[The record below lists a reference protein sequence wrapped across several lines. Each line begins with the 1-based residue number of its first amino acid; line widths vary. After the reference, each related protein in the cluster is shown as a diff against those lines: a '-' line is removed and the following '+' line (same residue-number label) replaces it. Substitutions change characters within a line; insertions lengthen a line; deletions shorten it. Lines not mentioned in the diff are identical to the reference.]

1 MIDVYRVKKQYLGK
15 SVLNQVSFAVQPGEC
30 FGIIGPNG
38 SGKSTLLRMLSGL
51 ENADEGTIHVAGRS
65 VYSYKHR
72 ELARWMAVLQQESLQ
87 PNGFTVREVVAMGRY
102 PFQNW
107 LGEEISGRTVPAL
120 IDSVLECMGLMEL
133 AHRPVEQLSGGE
145 RQRTALA
152 KAMAQQPRVLLM
164 DEPTTYLDIGYQ
176 MQWMNLIHHWQKN
189 SELTVVAVLHDL
201 NLAAIYCDR
210 LMLLDEGEI
219 VQIGTP
225 TEVITEARIR
235 HVYGTEASVMRHPS
249 CDVPQ
254 LLLNPTCGNQR
265 L

>member
-1 MIDVYRVKKQYLGK
+1 MIDVNRVKKQYLGK

-65 VYSYKHR
+65 IYSYKRR

-107 LGEEISGRTVPAL
+107 LGEETKAGGATL
-120 IDSVLECMGLMEL
+120 IDSVLDCMGLVEL
-133 AHRPVEQLSGGE
+133 ADRPVEQLSGGE

-176 MQWMNLIHHWQKN
+176 TQWMNLILHWQKN
-189 SELTVVAVLHDL
+189 TELTVVAVLHDL
-201 NLAAIYCDR
+201 NLAAMYCDR
-210 LMLLDEGEI
+210 LMLLDHGGI

-225 TEVITEARIR
+225 NEVITANRIR
-235 HVYGTEASVMRHPS
+235 DVYGTEASVIRHPGY
-249 CDVPQ
+249 DVPQ
-254 LLLNPTCGNQR
+254 LLLNLTTGNHQR
-265 L
+265 